1 MSASIRA
8 DGSDCM
14 NSFELNKIM
23 GAVFGALMLALGLNI
38 LSGILF
44 TPKKP
49 AVPGYDLPVAE
60 AATGGGGGAP
70 AAAAEPLPV
79 LLAKADVARGTAA
92 AKKCASC
99 HTFEKGQPNRV
110 GPNLY
115 SVVEG
120 PKAHIEGFAYS
131 AALKGRGNEKW
142 GYAELDKF
150 LENPRGYLQGTS
162 MAFAGIKA
170 PQERA
175 DIIAYLRSLS
185 DSPPPLPAP

>member
-1 MSASIRA
+1 
-8 DGSDCM
+8 
-14 NSFELNKIM
+14 
-23 GAVFGALMLALGLNI
+23 
-38 LSGILF
+38 
-44 TPKKP
+44 
-49 AVPGYDLPVAE
+49 VPGYDLPVAE

>member
-1 MSASIRA
+1 
-8 DGSDCM
+8 M

-38 LSGILF
+38 LSGILL

-60 AATGGGGGAP
+60 AATGGGGGGAP
-70 AAAAEPLPV
+70 APAEPLPV
-79 LLAKADVARGTAA
+79 LLASADVGRGTAA

-99 HTFEKGQPNRV
+99 HTFEKGAPNRV

-115 SVVEG
+115 NVVEVS
-120 PKAHIEGFAYS
+120 KAHIPGFAYS
-131 AALKGRGNEKW
+131 ASMKDRAAKGEKW
-142 GYAELDKF
+142 GYEELYKF
-150 LENPRGYLQGTS
+150 LENPRGYLPGTS
-162 MAFAGIKA
+162 MAFAGIRDPK
-170 PQERA
+170 ERA
-175 DIIAYLRSLS
+175 DIITYLRSLS

>member
-1 MSASIRA
+1 
-8 DGSDCM
+8 M

-44 TPKKP
+44 HPKKP

-60 AATGGGGGAP
+60 AAAGGAGAGGGGGAP

-99 HTFEKGQPNRV
+99 HTFEKGGPNRV

-115 SVVEG
+115 NVVAG
-120 PKAHIEGFAYS
+120 PKAHAEGFGYS
-131 AALKGRGNEKW
+131 APLKERAAKGEKW
-142 GYAELDKF
+142 GYEELSGF
-150 LENPRGYLQGTS
+150 LENPRGYLPGTA
-162 MAFAGIKA
+162 MAFAGIKS

-175 DIIAYLRSLS
+175 DVIAYLRSLS
-185 DSPPPLPAP
+185 ESPAPLPAP

>member
-1 MSASIRA
+1 
-8 DGSDCM
+8 M

-38 LSGILF
+38 LSGILL

-49 AVPGYDLPVAE
+49 AVPGYELAE
-60 AATGGGGGAP
+60 AAPRAGAAGGGEAGGP
-70 AAAAEPLPV
+70 PAEPLPV

-99 HTFEKGQPNRV
+99 HTFDKGGANRV

-120 PKAHIEGFAYS
+120 PKAHIEGFGYS
-131 AALKGRGNEKW
+131 AALKGRGSEKW
-142 GYAELDKF
+142 GFAELEKF
-150 LENPRGYLQGTS
+150 LENPRGYIQGTS
-162 MAFAGIKA
+162 MAFAGIRSA
-170 PQERA
+170 QERA
-175 DIIAYLRSLS
+175 DIIVYLRSLS
-185 DSPPPLPAP
+185 DNPPALPTP

>member
-1 MSASIRA
+1 
-8 DGSDCM
+8 M

-44 TPKKP
+44 APSKP

-60 AATGGGGGAP
+60 AATGGAGGGAP

-99 HTFEKGQPNRV
+99 HTFEKGGANRV

-120 PKAHIEGFAYS
+120 PKAHIEGFGYS
-131 AALKGRGNEKW
+131 AALKGRGSEKW
-142 GYAELDKF
+142 GYEELNKF
-150 LENPRGYLQGTS
+150 LENPRGYVQGTS
-162 MAFAGIKA
+162 MAFAGIRSA
-170 PQERA
+170 QERA

-185 DSPPPLPAP
+185 DSPPALPAP

>member
-1 MSASIRA
+1 
-8 DGSDCM
+8 M

-49 AVPGYDLPVAE
+49 AVPGYELAE
-60 AATGGGGGAP
+60 AAPAAAAGGGGAP
-70 AAAAEPLPV
+70 APAEPLPV
-79 LLAKADVARGTAA
+79 LLASADVGRGTAA

-99 HTFEKGQPNRV
+99 HTFEKGGPNRV

-115 SVVEG
+115 NVVENV
-120 PKAHIEGFAYS
+120 KAHTEGFGYS
-131 AALKGRGNEKW
+131 GALKTRAAAGEKW
-142 GYAELDKF
+142 GYDELFKF
-150 LENPRGYLQGTS
+150 LENPRGYLQGTT
-162 MAFAGIKA
+162 MAFAGIRDAK
-170 PQERA
+170 ERA

-185 DSPPPLPAP
+185 DNPPPLPAP